1 MKLFIYS
8 LLLVISYISVAQ
20 RPDFES
26 LKSAIS
32 EAKSEEAR
40 LHAITQYGDALPNNR
55 LNEVLLLADSIEMGS
70 DNSINPELA
79 NATSQ
84 FLKGISYYKSRDFIK
99 AKGFLRNSA
108 AYYSSVGSDI
118 EFRAKNVL
126 GLTYIRLREID
137 SAIYL
142 YNEVLSRIP
151 ESNLQGR
158 ISTHGNL
165 GSAYRQSGDNTKA
178 LEHLQ
183 AVYRLDS
190 ANAFTQINTAMNM
203 AHIYQDME
211 LYERSIT
218 TLKQVNIE
226 SAPPIPPKAV
236 YYNNLA
242 NSFRK
247 NEQIDSALYYFKFGL
262 QVARQIKFEQG
273 EFTALSNLIECQMAL
288 NQLDSI
294 PNLIASLE
302 KVSNAR
308 SMDAVLRVNFIKGQY
323 HLKVGQPQEAIT
335 YLLVAERE
343 ANKPQ
348 LQGMKPGI
356 YHQLID
362 AYNADENTVK
372 AKEYIVKLDQFRESP
387 ANSKRERFL
396 ADAKANYLLAVT
408 EQELDEKNKEVVD
421 SSNKVIIF
429 GGAAALLMVIAFVLF
444 RLNKKSTET
453 LVSQEQEKADLQKEI
468 EKQRTQIIE
477 LKSKAVLETQEIV
490 SIKSDGHYLEFSLR
504 NKPKPEVDRN
514 KLKDILEVLPDFFIQ
529 IHRSYII
536 NIKEVRVKYADK
548 VEMKNGDEL
557 PVSRKF
563 KEEFNAAL
571 SKLDS

>member
-8 LLLVISYISVAQ
+8 LLLAVSYISIAQ

-32 EAKSEEAR
+32 EEKSEEAR

-55 LNEVLLLADSIEMGS
+55 FNEVLLLADSIETVS
-70 DNSINPELA
+70 ENSTNPELA
-79 NATSQ
+79 TATSQ
-84 FLKGISYYKSRDFIK
+84 FLKGISYFKSRDFIK

-165 GSAYRQSGDNTKA
+165 GSAYRQSGDYTKA

-183 AVYRLDS
+183 AVYQLDS

-262 QVARQIKFEQG
+262 QVARQIEFEQG

-294 PNLIASLE
+294 PNLINLQFSVGHGCRSIRSAILSAEPWPIENRKKQNENRREENEQKQKLE
-302 KVSNAR
+302 KV
-308 SMDAVLRVNFIKGQY
+308 
-323 HLKVGQPQEAIT
+323 
-335 YLLVAERE
+335 
-343 ANKPQ
+343 
-348 LQGMKPGI
+348 
-356 YHQLID
+356 
-362 AYNADENTVK
+362 
-372 AKEYIVKLDQFRESP
+372 
-387 ANSKRERFL
+387 
-396 ADAKANYLLAVT
+396 
-408 EQELDEKNKEVVD
+408 
-421 SSNKVIIF
+421 
-429 GGAAALLMVIAFVLF
+429 
-444 RLNKKSTET
+444 
-453 LVSQEQEKADLQKEI
+453 
-468 EKQRTQIIE
+468 
-477 LKSKAVLETQEIV
+477 
-490 SIKSDGHYLEFSLR
+490 
-504 NKPKPEVDRN
+504 
-514 KLKDILEVLPDFFIQ
+514 
-529 IHRSYII
+529 
-536 NIKEVRVKYADK
+536 
-548 VEMKNGDEL
+548 
-557 PVSRKF
+557 
-563 KEEFNAAL
+563 L
-571 SKLDS
+571 S